1 MDEIKP
7 GQSNRDD
14 MSNEKVT
21 DEPISQQVN
30 CSEQRSGQTAIKRG
44 TLITMQDEKLDLI
57 NKAEMSTGQRT
68 YTVKHALGAA
78 SQVDTD
84 RLANDGV
91 FIGDDTTPEKDY
103 NLSSPEERD
112 SAILREMSSPIK
124 RDLLQSIQNEVKKD
138 LSSAVGTEIKKNNV
152 KHKQVLTDEE
162 RARRQRLHK
171 SLQNLKPQLS
181 SHKHHPVAPCTSVLF
196 HEVTCHLE
204 GVT

>member
-84 RLANDGV
+84 RLVNDGL
-91 FIGDDTTPEKDY
+91 FIGDDTTPEKDN
-103 NLSSPEERD
+103 NLSSP
-112 SAILREMSSPIK
+112 LT
-124 RDLLQSIQNEVKKD
+124 
-138 LSSAVGTEIKKNNV
+138 VGTEIKKNNV

-181 SHKHHPVAPCTSVLF
+181 SHKHHPVAPCTPVLF